1 MRLVLGEPV
10 PQEAAARTATSA
22 VCEGRARKWRLSGQ
36 RKQTHGGQGLSLPP
50 REVTQA
56 EGQGSWEDAGG
67 SGARAEC
74 PGRARVSS

>member
-22 VCEGRARKWRLSGQ
+22 VYEGRARKWRLSGQ

-67 SGARAEC
+67 SG
-74 PGRARVSS
+74 PGLSVQAGARVSS